1 MILQC
6 TKKLLDY
13 LGIRPVK
20 PAEKMDP
27 LFEWSANLILI
38 RRRKAIVVTHV
49 ASRCTFVLYGITAKQ
64 LPKLPDRI
72 REGMR
77 ALMESEHIRPEIID
91 RYLADCGA
99 GVAFMANGTLTASAA
114 CTKACARVAMFGE
127 YFEPDD
133 LLQKD
138 LLPAI
143 NDELVGKTEYN
154 KTGYNYAFSL
164 FIAQLAERYGEKILF
179 RRAVELEVSLHLS
192 VPCTRTLVVPEDMNF
207 FQLHRVLQGAFGWED
222 CHLHQFII
230 ETDRRGRPAKVI
242 LPQWDEWEAEGIQ
255 CIDSRDAKVGEIL
268 STHREIC
275 YEYDFG
281 DGWEHTIRFK
291 RFVAEY
297 SPLHPHCTQLEGD
310 APVEH
315 CGGPDGFDTL
325 REVLNDPSH
334 PEYQAMCAWLG
345 AAQLKTA
352 DLNGINFR
360 IQNADRW
367 WKKRYMDMSEE

>member
-13 LGIRPVK
+13 LAIRPEK

-27 LFEWSANLILI
+27 LFEWSANLMLI
-38 RRRKAIVVTHV
+38 HRRKVLVVTHV
-49 ASRCTFVLYGITAKQ
+49 ASRCTFVLYGITAKH
-64 LPKLPDRI
+64 LPKLSDRI
-72 REGMR
+72 REGIRTM
-77 ALMESEHIRPEIID
+77 MESEHIRPEIID
-91 RYLADCGA
+91 RYMKECGTE
-99 GVAFMANGTLTASAA
+99 VTFMANGNRYATAA
-114 CTKACARVAMFGE
+114 CTKACERVEAFGD

-143 NDELVGKTEYN
+143 NDELVGKTSYN
-154 KTGYNYAFSL
+154 RNGYAYAFTL
-164 FIAQLAERYGEKILF
+164 LTAQLAERYGEKVLY
-179 RRAVELEVSLHLS
+179 RRAVELEVSLHLN

-230 ETDRRGRPAKVI
+230 ETDRRGRPTKVI
-242 LPQWDEWEAEGIQ
+242 LPQWDEWDAEDVE
-255 CIDSRDAKVGEIL
+255 CIDSRDVKVGEIL
-268 STHREIC
+268 STHRKIC

-291 RFVAEY
+291 RFIAEY
-297 SPLHPHCTQLEGD
+297 TPMRPQCTQLEGD
-310 APVEH
+310 APVED

-325 REVLNDPSH
+325 REILNDPSH
-334 PEYQAMCAWLG
+334 PEYQDMCAWLG
-345 AAQLKTA
+345 ADRLKTA

-360 IQNADRW
+360 IRDADRW